1 MQFVGA
7 LLQPRLHL
15 AQLIQPLLLGGGGQ
29 RDRRLFIRLGR
40 GVELLRQ
47 LLDLLLEAQH
57 FFVEGR
63 LRRGVAGRALQNLA
77 RGHESELERTGR
89 DRRPRG
95 GGGGG
100 GGGRGLGRRLRRARA
115 RQDHPDPTPHKRL
128 RGNWHPTKLRSL
140 KWHCQPRG
148 GMPNCVPPMKKSWSK
163 NGESPNTN
171 PDRAERPSTKRMPPP
186 TGPPL
191 PPSWPSGAYQR
202 PSRSRRWKSP
212 LPPSRPP
219 LWERPA
225 LAIEPAVGNGRSI
238 PELRSDET
246 PKVERRQFAHPKR
259 ARKAWLE
266 AEPSNVCSSSA
277 YEAKRRV

>member
-95 GGGGG
+95 GGGGRAPAPPVRVRVLAPDSATERKSTRLNSSHRRNSYAVLCLEKKNKEIPG
-100 GGGRGLGRRLRRARA
+100 G
-115 RQDHPDPTPHKRL
+115 H
-128 RGNWHPTKLRSL
+128 
-140 KWHCQPRG
+140 
-148 GMPNCVPPMKKSWSK
+148 
-163 NGESPNTN
+163 
-171 PDRAERPSTKRMPPP
+171 
-186 TGPPL
+186 
-191 PPSWPSGAYQR
+191 
-202 PSRSRRWKSP
+202 
-212 LPPSRPP
+212 
-219 LWERPA
+219 
-225 LAIEPAVGNGRSI
+225 
-238 PELRSDET
+238 
-246 PKVERRQFAHPKR
+246 
-259 ARKAWLE
+259 
-266 AEPSNVCSSSA
+266 
-277 YEAKRRV
+277 